1 MMAANTVTMGE
12 INLFVKKKAKAV
24 QSLPSCCAEVVCPVS
39 RRCNVVDMF
48 AISNQ
53 LTHPLL

>member
-1 MMAANTVTMGE
+1 MTAANTVTMGE
-12 INLFVKKKAKAV
+12 MNLFVKKK
-24 QSLPSCCAEVVCPVS
+24 SESCPIQKVVCLVS

-48 AISNQ
+48 VISNQ